1 VSAVTETIEG
11 HAGTPIHLVRQGS
24 GPTVVIVHGIQA
36 TAAAWAGV
44 ADLLA
49 ATHHCVVLN
58 RRGRAPSGPTGADY
72 DTQVEV
78 ADLHAVLD
86 HVGPDVTVV
95 GHSYGGTIALL
106 AAVEREDIR
115 SLVLYEAALP
125 LGGPLSG
132 AALEPM
138 AAAIQRGDLDEAL
151 AVTMTQIMGMPPEA
165 VEQLRG
171 TPQWQAQ
178 RGLTAATYAELRAL
192 DRVASTVE
200 PFGKL
205 TMPVTILLGEQ
216 SGQNRFVAVGE
227 ALADAIPGTRL
238 VRLPSQHHLAHLYA
252 PGLLVDEIIAA
263 ARRAG

>member
-1 VSAVTETIEG
+1 VSAATENIEA
-11 HAGTPIHLVRQGS
+11 HAGTPVRLFCQGS
-24 GPTVVIVHGIQA
+24 GPTVVIVHGVQA
-36 TAAAWAGV
+36 TAADWAGV

-58 RRGRAPSGPTGADY
+58 RRGREPSGPTGADY
-72 DTQVEV
+72 DIRVEV

-106 AAVEREDIR
+106 VALERDDIR

-132 AALEPM
+132 GALEPM
-138 AAAIQRGDLDEAL
+138 GAAIQRGDLDEAL
-151 AVTMTQIMGMPPEA
+151 VVTMTQTMGTPPEV

-178 RGLTAATYAELRAL
+178 RDLTPATYAELSAL

-205 TMPVTILLGEQ
+205 ATPVTILLGEQ
-216 SGQNRFVAVGE
+216 SGRNRFVAVGE
-227 ALADAIPGTRL
+227 ALADVIPGARL
-238 VRLPSQHHLAHLYA
+238 VRLPGQHHLAHVYA
-252 PGLLVDEIIAA
+252 SALLVDEIIAT